1 MTFRGL
7 VGGLGALAL
16 AGLAGCASGPFTS
29 TSSLNGGGTPLE
41 GTMWVLTS
49 NASLGVDLGSVTV
62 TALFDAGTL
71 SGSGGCN
78 RYATTYE
85 VSESSLTIPA
95 PFAGTLK
102 ACPPAESAVESA
114 YFQRLPRVA
123 SYSVDGNKLTLS
135 DSSGKAILVYD
146 AVEPEKALLGEWNVL
161 SYYTGNAIQSVVVG
175 SHLTIDF
182 GADTASGS
190 SGCNTFHGAYEVNG
204 NNIAIGPLA
213 TTRIACV
220 SDELNKQETDYLA
233 ALELASSFTGTSS
246 KVDLLRP
253 DGGIAVSLGRP

>member
-1 MTFRGL
+1 
-7 VGGLGALAL
+7 
-16 AGLAGCASGPFTS
+16 
-29 TSSLNGGGTPLE
+29 LE

-49 NASLGVDLGSVTV
+49 KTALGVDLGSVTV
-62 TALFDAGTL
+62 TALFEAGTV

-78 RYATTYE
+78 RYSSTY
-85 VSESSLTIPA
+85 VASGSSLTIRA

-135 DSSGKAILVYD
+135 DGSGKALLVYN
-146 AVEPEKALLGEWNVL
+146 AVEPEKALLGEWDVL
-161 SYYTGNAIQSVVVG
+161 SYYTGTAIQSVVVG

-182 GADTASGS
+182 AVSTASGS
-190 SGCNTFHGAYEVNG
+190 SGCNTFHGPYEVSG

-213 TTRIACV
+213 TTRVACT
-220 SDELNKQETDYLA
+220 SDELNKQEAYYLA
-233 ALELASSFTGTSS
+233 ALELASSFKGTSS
-246 KVDLLRP
+246 GIDLLRP